1 MFPLVLPSNID
12 SQDWMRA
19 ARLQT
24 LEDDE
29 GKRDVLKE
37 TPWQQMSWK
46 TVNCC
51 QKLDDDKVWED
62 EISGVPDCFC
72 RDVLSRSRYKTTA
85 VCNLRQVLV
94 LDPSV
99 CPCMCACMHAFT
111 HPHTNTRARGPTHTH
126 THRRVRMRCGI
137 SIESSAKAQC
147 IPARA
152 CLSHGI
158 QSLRLGPVYIQNST
172 GRTGDIISGA
182 FLCMSVGAR
191 KRECM

>member
-1 MFPLVLPSNID
+1 MSHACIRSTRCPDACSIGAHTAESCLSSVAFVFPWVLTSNVD

-94 LDPSV
+94 LDSSV
-99 CPCMCACMHAFT
+99 CPCM
-111 HPHTNTRARGPTHTH
+111 
-126 THRRVRMRCGI
+126 
-137 SIESSAKAQC
+137 
-147 IPARA
+147 
-152 CLSHGI
+152 
-158 QSLRLGPVYIQNST
+158 
-172 GRTGDIISGA
+172 
-182 FLCMSVGAR
+182 
-191 KRECM
+191 

>member
-1 MFPLVLPSNID
+1 MFPLVLPSSID

-99 CPCMCACMHAFT
+99 CPCMCAC
-111 HPHTNTRARGPTHTH
+111 
-126 THRRVRMRCGI
+126 
-137 SIESSAKAQC
+137 
-147 IPARA
+147 
-152 CLSHGI
+152 
-158 QSLRLGPVYIQNST
+158 
-172 GRTGDIISGA
+172 
-182 FLCMSVGAR
+182 
-191 KRECM
+191 